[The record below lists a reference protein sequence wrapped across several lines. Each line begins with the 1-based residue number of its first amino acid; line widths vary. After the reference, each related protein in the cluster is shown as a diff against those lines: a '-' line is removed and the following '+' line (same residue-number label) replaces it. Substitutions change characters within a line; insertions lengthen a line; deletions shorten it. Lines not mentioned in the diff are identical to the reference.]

1 MIGEI
6 LIESAV
12 RGSLLGLGVAGVLR
26 TGMRSEQYERLAW
39 IGVLT
44 IAAALPLLI
53 PLAVSVAPRPSSISL
68 PSAMIAWLQPD
79 ARDAASGW
87 AVSRAAIYTVYL
99 SVALGLLVRTGI
111 GVLRIR
117 RCWNLATLLPE
128 LTRDHIE
135 VRASTVL
142 TTPAAT
148 TRGILIPADWSRWPA
163 ETLTWVLAHEWS
175 HVVRRDA
182 AWQLM
187 ARVYRA
193 IFWFN
198 PLSWWLE
205 RRMALLSELLSDND
219 ALSAIE
225 RRADYAELL
234 LAFARRPAYSL
245 HTMSMAR
252 RSDLARRIQ
261 RIIQPVEPVTLSTAS
276 IATAWASAA
285 IVVALAIGGPWF
297 RVHTTAQPALDR
309 LPPLEPL
316 TQRLAPLPPLRLDAT
331 PSAGAR

>member
-1 MIGEI
+1 MIGDI
-6 LIESAV
+6 LIESAI
-12 RGSLLGLGVAGVLR
+12 RASLLGLGVAGILR
-26 TGMRSEQYERLAW
+26 LTGMRSERYERLAW

-68 PSAMIAWLQPD
+68 PSTMIAWLQPE
-79 ARDAASGW
+79 AASGW
-87 AVSRAAIYTVYL
+87 AVSRAAIYTLYL
-99 SVALGLLVRTGI
+99 SVALGLLARTGI

-117 RCWNLATLLPE
+117 RCWNLATPLPE
-128 LTRDHIE
+128 LTRNRIE

-148 TRGILIPADWSRWPA
+148 TRGILVPADWSRWPA

-182 AWQLM
+182 AWQLT

-261 RIIQPVEPVTLSTAS
+261 RIIQPVEPGTLSAAS

-297 RVHTTAQPALDR
+297 RVHTTAQPAFDR

-316 TQRLAPLPPLRLDAT
+316 TQRLAPLPPLRLDPT
-331 PSAGAR
+331 PSSGTR